1 MTTFNV
7 VRFRVK
13 PGQDEA
19 FLDAHRA
26 GKADWPGLVRGV
38 MLRTGERSY
47 CLVGE
52 WADAHALANA
62 RAQDD
67 RHARQFPRHA
77 GGSWRRDGRDG
88 CGVGACRA

>member
-1 MTTFNV
+1 MSTFNV

-26 GKADWPGLVRGV
+26 GKAGWPGLVRGV

-47 CLVGE
+47 AWLGNGRT
-52 WADAHALANA
+52 LM
-62 RAQDD
+62 R
-67 RHARQFPRHA
+67 
-77 GGSWRRDGRDG
+77 WRTHVRG
-88 CGVGACRA
+88 

>member
-52 WADAHALANA
+52 WADACAGE
-62 RAQDD
+62 RTCQDD
-67 RHARQFPRHA
+67 RHARQFSRHA
-77 GGSWRRDGRDG
+77 GGSWRRDGCHG
-88 CGVGACRA
+88 CGVGTCRA